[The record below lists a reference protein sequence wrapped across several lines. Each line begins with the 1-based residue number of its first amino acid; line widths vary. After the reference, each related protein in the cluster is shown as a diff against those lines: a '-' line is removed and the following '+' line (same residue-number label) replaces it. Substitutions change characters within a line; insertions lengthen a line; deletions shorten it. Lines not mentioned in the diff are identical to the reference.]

1 MPPPEAPF
9 WLMSPAVGRTCLFF
23 CPVLLVEAARGF
35 LLCAV
40 APPAGLEPGGVPPGA
55 CALGGGVP
63 ARRARPGP
71 WSAARAARF
80 AGRLDTVQK
89 FITD

>member
-1 MPPPEAPF
+1 VPPPEAPF

-55 CALGGGVP
+55 CAFG
-63 ARRARPGP
+63 RRGPRAAGLARPLVGGASGP
-71 WSAARAARF
+71 LR
-80 AGRLDTVQK
+80 GPP
-89 FITD
+89 